1 MRSNF
6 LLIIGGKTSQRGC
19 CKISREYGMKLLF
32 AAFKM
37 IENTLLE
44 SINSGVQIVTE
55 RGVDKIKMIPQFG
68 HLLDNSI
75 LVD

>member
-1 MRSNF
+1 
-6 LLIIGGKTSQRGC
+6 
-19 CKISREYGMKLLF
+19 
-32 AAFKM
+32 M